1 MKIGKQPLAVIFLA
15 AVWGLAVPSQAFGAV
30 AIPRVVLDVESD
42 IKVGDSYSADDI
54 EVTPEKD
61 CYTVEEIRVLNEDEE
76 FWWKETDIPKISVTL
91 RAEDGYYFSLAR
103 GDIEIK
109 GGTYVSGRKEDSYT
123 LVLTILLPS
132 MREYLGELSGAKWS
146 SYKDGAWEEAVNAG
160 SYEVRL
166 YRDGKSVGG
175 IQKVVEPQI
184 DFGSLMGREGTYS
197 FQVRAVNGQNR
208 DKKTDWLEAEAT
220 SYVDKTLA
228 EQLRIQYGNVIP
240 DYITEPSQ
248 MNQIFYA
255 PDQYGW
261 IHDNGGWWY
270 RNPDNSYT
278 TSNWQLIDGKWYY
291 FNSVGYM
298 VTGWI
303 DWEEKSYYCD
313 PVDGHMLVNTMIPD
327 GSGLR
332 VDSTGAWI
340 Q

>member
-1 MKIGKQPLAVIFLA
+1 MRKRKRHLSVILLTVIGVLA
-15 AVWGLAVPSQAFGAV
+15 APCPSFGAV

-42 IKVGDSYSADDI
+42 LKVDDSYSADHI
-54 EVTPEKD
+54 YVTPVKD
-61 CYTVEEIRVLNEDEE
+61 HYTVEEVRVLNEDEE
-76 FWWKETDIPKISVTL
+76 YWWKETDIPKISVTL
-91 RAEDGYYFSLAR
+91 SAEDGYYFSVAR
-103 GDIEIK
+103 GDIEIR
-109 GGTYVSGRKEDSYT
+109 GGTYVSAQKEDSYT
-123 LVLTILLPS
+123 LVVTMLLPS
-132 MREYLGELSGAKWS
+132 FRESLGDISEASWS
-146 SYKDGAWEEAVNAG
+146 SAKDGVWKEAVNAG

-166 YRDGKSVGG
+166 YRDGRAVGG
-175 IQKVVEPQI
+175 IQKTTKPSI

-197 FQVRAVNGQNR
+197 FQVRAVNIQNR
-208 DKKTDWLEAEAT
+208 EKKTPWLEAETT
-220 SYVDKTLA
+220 SYVDKALA
-228 EQLRIQYGNVIP
+228 EQLRTQYGSVIP

-303 DWEEKSYYCD
+303 DWEENSYYCD
-313 PVDGHMLVNTMIPD
+313 PVDGHMLVNTIIPD

-340 Q
+340 P